1 MKRCPECRRD
11 YYDDSL
17 LYCLDDGNA
26 LLEGPASARSEPP
39 ASAGGQFDEP
49 QTAILSEPPASAGG
63 QSASENPTRPFVH
76 ATAEAEP
83 RESLGEASER
93 QSLSAHRAAEPKK
106 SFDKRLL
113 LAPLALAV
121 IVLGGFFGY
130 RYLSSGTSSE
140 IDSIAVLPFQNVG
153 NDPNFEYLSDGIAE
167 SLINSLTQVQQLKVI
182 ARNTAFR
189 YKGKDIDAEQ
199 IGKDLSVKAVLTG
212 RVRQVGDKLNI
223 QVDLVDAVTGAQLW
237 GEEYERPASDALSI
251 KQAIA
256 REITEKLRLR
266 LSGEQRQ
273 QLVARE
279 TTNAEAYQSYL
290 RGRYYWNRRS
300 ADGLKKAITEFQQAV
315 DRDPTYALGYVG
327 LADAYI
333 VSEEYAG
340 TPATERLPKAEAAVE
355 RALQLDPTL
364 AEARTSRAFLY
375 HQQWRWAEAEEEFRK
390 SIALN
395 PNYPTTRHWFS
406 VYLRAKGR
414 FAEGLTET
422 KLGQALDPLSP
433 AIGNNVAMMYLL
445 TSDADSAEREWKK
458 TLDVDP
464 NFAPS
469 YSNLGGLVYIKQ
481 RRYEEAIAACQ
492 RAVQLSDGASLHSSI
507 LGYAYA
513 VSGNRA
519 EALQIL
525 KELEERYARGET
537 NGQNVAR
544 IYTGLGDKD
553 QAFAWLEKDF
563 SQRSG
568 LLSVIAWWPAF
579 DNLRSDPRY
588 KDLLK
593 RMNLPE

>member
-1 MKRCPECRRD
+1 M
-11 YYDDSL
+11 SF
-17 LYCLDDGNA
+17 CLDDGSE
-26 LLEGPASARSEPP
+26 LLYGPASM
-39 ASAGGQFDEP
+39 DEP

-63 QSASENPTRPFVH
+63 QSASENPTRAFIH

-83 RESLGEASER
+83 RSSLGGASER
-93 QSLSAHRAAEPKK
+93 QSLSAHRAAEPQK

-315 DRDPTYALGYVG
+315 ERDPRYALGYAG
-327 LADAYI
+327 LADCYI
-333 VSEEYAG
+333 VLEEYAG
-340 TPATERLPKAEAAVE
+340 TPATETLPKAQAAVE
-355 RALQLDPTL
+355 RALQIDDSLT
-364 AEARTSRAFLY
+364 EARTSRAYLL
-375 HQQWRWAEAEEEFRK
+375 HNQWRWAQAEEEFRK
-390 SIALN
+390 AITLN
-395 PNYPTTRHWFS
+395 PNYPTMHHWYSITF
-406 VYLRAKGR
+406 RAKR
-414 FAEGLTET
+414 QFDEALREMKRAQE
-422 KLGQALDPLSP
+422 LDPLS
-433 AIGNNVAMMYLL
+433 AGIGNNVAIMYLL
-445 TSDADSAEREWKK
+445 SNDEESAIVEFKK
-458 TLDVDP
+458 AIDLDP
-464 NFAPS
+464 NFSPAHA
-469 YSNLGGLVYIKQ
+469 NLGHLYIKQ
-481 RRYEEAIAACQ
+481 RRYEEAIAEFQKAVELSN
-492 RAVQLSDGASLHSSI
+492 RAGLLLSS
-507 LGYAYA
+507 LGYGYA
-513 VSGNRA
+513 VTGKREWA
-519 EALQIL
+519 HRIL
-525 KELEERYARGET
+525 KELEEKYAKGESI
-537 NGQNVAR
+537 GQYPAR
-544 IYTGLGDKD
+544 VYAGLGDKD
-553 QAFAWLEKDF
+553 KAFAWLEKDF
-563 SQRSG
+563 RQRSG
-568 LLSVIAWWPAF
+568 MLSMITWWFTF
-579 DNLRSDPRY
+579 DDLRSDPRY
-588 KDLLK
+588 KDLLR